1 MSARLFSFATAAVLF
16 CGVLPAKA
24 ADPQMLTLVMPDA
37 QVVAGIN
44 VQQAML
50 TPFGQYVLSLIA
62 PQSQQL
68 QGLASVTGFNPA
80 TDVTELLV
88 ASTGAPAQTALALA
102 RGTFDPA
109 KILAAA
115 AQAGAITET
124 YGGLTILEPKPAP
137 AGTATATTM
146 TTPPPTPGLVFFDA
160 TLAVMGDVPS
170 VKAAI
175 DRRTAPAVLPSAL
188 MAQVNQWSLS
198 EDAWVVDTA
207 PIASLNLPAG
217 APKLPGGAQITAF
230 QAVQQAAGGV
240 KFGTIVIVTT
250 KAQTDTAQD
259 ATALAGILQFVA
271 NLAQAQASQTPAS
284 AALLKSLTVTATGT
298 TVNLTLS
305 LPEAQIEQLVQQGGA
320 TTQSQRRPA
329 RKM

>member
-1 MSARLFSFATAAVLF
+1 MSARLLSSAVVAVIF
-16 CGVLPAKA
+16 CGALPAKA
-24 ADPQMLTLVMPDA
+24 ADPQMLSLVMPNA
-37 QVVAGIN
+37 QVLAGIN
-44 VQQAML
+44 VQQAMT

-62 PQSQQL
+62 PQNQQL
-68 QGLASVTGFNPA
+68 QGLAAATGFNPA

-88 ASTGAPAQTALALA
+88 ASTGAPAHTGLALA

-109 KILAAA
+109 KIQAAA
-115 AQAGAITET
+115 TQAGAITES

-137 AGTATATTM
+137 ASATATAT

-175 DRRTAPAVLPSAL
+175 DRRTAPSVLPAAL
-188 MAQVNQWSLS
+188 VTQVNQWSTS

-207 PIASLNLPAG
+207 PLSTLSLPAG
-217 APKLPGGAQITAF
+217 APKLPGGAQMTAF
-230 QAVQQAAGGV
+230 QAVQQADSGV
-240 KFGTIVIVTT
+240 KFGTTVTVTT
-250 KAQTDTAQD
+250 QAQTDTAQD

-271 NLAQAQASQTPAS
+271 NLAQAQASQNATS
-284 AALLKSLTVTATGT
+284 TALLKALTVSATGT

-305 LPEAQIEQLVQQGGA
+305 LPEAQIEQLVPRSGA
-320 TTQSQRRPA
+320 TQSQRRA
-329 RKM
+329 TRKM

>member
-1 MSARLFSFATAAVLF
+1 MNARVLSSAVVAVLF

-24 ADPQMLTLVMPDA
+24 ADPQMLTLVMPNA
-37 QVVAGIN
+37 QVLAGIN
-44 VQQAML
+44 VQQAMT

-62 PQSQQL
+62 PQNQQL

-88 ASTGAPAQTALALA
+88 ASTGAPAHSALALA

-115 AQAGAITET
+115 TEAGATTES

-137 AGTATATTM
+137 AAAATT

-188 MAQVNQWSLS
+188 MAQVTQWSAS
-198 EDAWVVDTA
+198 EDAWVVDIA
-207 PIASLNLPAG
+207 PLSTLSLPAG
-217 APKLPGGAQITAF
+217 APKLPGGAQIAAF

-240 KFGTIVIVTT
+240 KLGTTVTVTT
-250 KAQTDTAQD
+250 RAQTDTAQN

-271 NLAQAQASQTPAS
+271 NLAQAQASQSPAS
-284 AALLKSLTVTATGT
+284 AALLKALTVSATGT
-298 TVNLTLS
+298 TVTLTVS
-305 LPEAQIEQLVQQGGA
+305 LPEAQIEQSIPHSGA
-320 TTQSQRRPA
+320 SQSLRRPA

>member
-1 MSARLFSFATAAVLF
+1 MSVRLFSFAAVAVLF

-24 ADPQMLTLVMPDA
+24 ADPQMLTLVMPNA
-37 QVVAGIN
+37 QVLAGIN
-44 VQQAML
+44 VQQAMI

-88 ASTGAPAQTALALA
+88 ASTGAPAHTALALA
-102 RGTFDPA
+102 RGTFDPV

-115 AQAGAITET
+115 TQAGAITET

-137 AGTATATTM
+137 AGTTATTT

-188 MAQVNQWSLS
+188 MTQINQWSLS
-198 EDAWVVDTA
+198 ENAWVVDTA
-207 PIASLNLPAG
+207 PLSSLNLPAG

-230 QAVQQAAGGV
+230 QAVQQAEGGV
-240 KFGTIVIVTT
+240 KFGTIVTVTT

-271 NLAQAQASQTPAS
+271 NLAQAQASQAPAS
-284 AALLKSLTVTATGT
+284 SALVKSLTVTATGT

-305 LPEAQIEQLVQQGGA
+305 LPEAQIEQLVQHGGA
-320 TTQSQRRPA
+320 TQSERRPT